1 MSDNTSSTKKEE
13 ITRARERDA
22 FWFVEDLTPDF
33 QLRMSLKRIMYDG
46 RSKFQRLQVVETG
59 EFGKTLLMDG
69 CTQSSQN
76 DEHIYHETLVH
87 PSMLMHENPKKVFI
101 GGGGEFATAREVLR
115 HKSVE
120 RCVMIDLDKDACD
133 ICRKELPEWNN
144 GAYEDPRL
152 HVEYVDAKKWLEN
165 TEEKFD
171 VIIMDICDPIEAGPG
186 YLLYTKEFYTF
197 LRSRLNKG
205 GVIVT
210 QSGPGAHF
218 NVKKECFTVIHST
231 LRSVFG
237 SVAPYTVDIPSF
249 GCDWGFNMV
258 LDTCTQDATKQGT
271 MDSVLADLM
280 DIPMSKIDA
289 LIEKRINGK
298 LKFLDGISWR
308 GLFGTAKE
316 IRTQC
321 KEETRVMTKDEPVF
335 MYTA

>member
-1 MSDNTSSTKKEE
+1 
-13 ITRARERDA
+13 
-22 FWFVEDLTPDF
+22 
-33 QLRMSLKRIMYDG
+33 
-46 RSKFQRLQVVETG
+46 
-59 EFGKTLLMDG
+59 MDG

-133 ICRKELPEWNN
+133 ICRKELPEWND

-271 MDSVLADLM
+271 MDSVLAHLM